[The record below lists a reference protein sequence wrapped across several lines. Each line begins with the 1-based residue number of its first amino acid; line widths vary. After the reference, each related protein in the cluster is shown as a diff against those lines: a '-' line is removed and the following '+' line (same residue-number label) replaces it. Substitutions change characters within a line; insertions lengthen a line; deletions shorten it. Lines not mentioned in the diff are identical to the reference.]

1 MQRYYYSES
10 VAEFLAR
17 PAEAILGT
25 MDQVNEFDLTM
36 DQRNAWLEE
45 FDIMKSVLG
54 TLGEDGQILFEY
66 TIPRLGKRVD
76 VVLLMRGVVFEEL
89 PRRKPGS
96 HHCSDSRGDRG
107 TEKRLLLGKSY
118 L

>member
-76 VVLLMRGVVFEEL
+76 VVLLMRGVVFAIEF
-89 PRRKPGS
+89 KVG
-96 HHCSDSRGDRG
+96 H
-107 TEKRLLLGKSY
+107 
-118 L
+118 